1 MGSRRR
7 WSAAALVVGALL
19 FFAASLA
26 GFLNANVVHGQRFA
40 ANINQM
46 RQDDTLARAIGVEV
60 AAAVVD
66 ANPDLVAI
74 QPAIQSATAAVV
86 ASSAFNRVFTEAV
99 ASFHSALTEQGSDSA
114 VLTVADLG
122 SSAVSLLEAVAPDLA
137 EKIPADLDVTLA
149 QIGGQQGIA
158 AAIIPWFQAVTALA
172 LLLPVLAVACW
183 ALGVWLAPDRR
194 MAMLKVGWS
203 MLAVAAGLAVILA
216 IAWAGSRLYDPG
228 GLQTA
233 VLRSAVDVF
242 GRALAGRTLVIAVAG
257 GLIVVAASALLP
269 QVRVHEQVVR
279 LARRATRR
287 PQRPAWVLARGLGL
301 IAVGAGFVL
310 FPAVATSVVAVA
322 VGLGVLLIGVAELDL
337 VAERARAR
345 QMAPESAG
353 TWRWAWVLPV
363 AAGVVA
369 VGLLGLVL
377 LPAALPQPTPVVAAG
392 SDPDACNGHAELCDR
407 RFDEIAFPASHNS
420 MSAADEPGWFL
431 AEQPTSMVN
440 SLSDGIRVF
449 LIDTWY
455 GQATQSGGTVT
466 APRSLQRAQA
476 DLTDGRA
483 AELTPAMR
491 RSIDRLRAEDTL
503 GPERV
508 YLCHTLCE
516 LGATELQPQLAGVK
530 QWLDQHPREVV
541 TFFIQDATTPADTAE
556 AFARAGLADLA
567 YVHQPGAEW
576 PTLQEMIESGR
587 RVLVLM
593 ENEGGGA
600 QYPYLHQGFEL
611 AQDTGYTYQSVTD
624 FDCAPNRG
632 PAGADLF
639 LVNHWLSSFRTL
651 VSGARQANAESV
663 LGERVRACRAERG
676 QIPNFVAVNWYDQ
689 GDLLAVVDELNGFAA
704 EQP

>member
-7 WSAAALVVGALL
+7 WSAVALVTGALL
-19 FFAASLA
+19 FFAASIA

-40 ANINQM
+40 ANVNQM
-46 RQDDTLARAIGVEV
+46 RQDDAVARAIGAEV

-99 ASFHSALTEQGSDSA
+99 VSFHSALTEKGSDSA

-137 EKIPADLDVTLA
+137 AKIPADLDVTLA
-149 QIGGQQGIA
+149 RIGGQQGIA
-158 AAIIPWFQAVTALA
+158 AQIIPWFQAITALA
-172 LLLPVLAVACW
+172 LLLPVLAVGFW

-194 MAMLKVGWS
+194 LAMLKVGWS

-228 GLQTA
+228 GLQSA
-233 VLRSAVDVF
+233 VLKSATDVF

-257 GLIVVAASALLP
+257 GLIVVAASAMLP
-269 QVRVHEQVVR
+269 QVKVYEQVAQ

-287 PQRPAWVLARGLGL
+287 PQRPAWALARGLGL
-301 IAVGAGFVL
+301 IAVGVAFVV
-310 FPAVATSVVAVA
+310 FPAIAVTVVAVA
-322 VGLGVLLIGVAELDL
+322 VGLGIVLIGVAELDL
-337 VAERARAR
+337 VAERSRAR
-345 QMAPESAG
+345 QVATETTGA
-353 TWRWAWVLPV
+353 WRWAWVLPV
-363 AAGVVA
+363 GAGVVA

-377 LPAALPQPTPVVAAG
+377 LPAALPQPTPVVAV
-392 SDPDACNGHAELCDR
+392 DTDACNGHLELCDR

-431 AEQPTSMVN
+431 AEQPTGLVN

-455 GQATQSGGTVT
+455 GQATQSGAVVT
-466 APRSLQRAQA
+466 APRSLQRAQS
-476 DLTDGRA
+476 DLTAGRA
-483 AELTPAMR
+483 GEITPAMR

-516 LGATELQPQLAGVK
+516 LGATELEPQLAGVK
-530 QWLDQHPREVV
+530 DWLDRHPREVV
-541 TFFIQDATTPADTAE
+541 TFFIQDATTPKDTA
-556 AFARAGLADLA
+556 AVFARTGLADMA
-567 YVHQPGAEW
+567 YVHEPGTAW
-576 PTLQEMIESGR
+576 PTLREMIDSGR

-593 ENEGGGA
+593 ENEGGGS
-600 QYPYLHQGFEL
+600 QYPFLQQGFEL
-611 AQDTGYTYQSVTD
+611 AQDTGYTYKTVAD

-632 PAGADLF
+632 PASADLF
-639 LVNHWLSSFRTL
+639 LVNHWLSSFQTL
-651 VSGARQANAESV
+651 VSGARRANAEPV
-663 LGERVRACRAERG
+663 LGDRVRACQAERG

-689 GDLLAVVDELNGFAA
+689 GDLLAVVDELNGFGAV
-704 EQP
+704 QQ